1 MKKIGKWCGVFLCLG
16 SMFMIGFFCFGK
28 IGVLEKKRE
37 IQRFTELNNARNSD
51 EKNYGKELTE
61 EDAEFIQEHVLGQ
74 WRFSERIM
82 TVSGENIS
90 EQGVEEMKTLTVT
103 YDKDFVRIDGYDQ
116 ATFSEPEDIY
126 FYNQCGGNNAVNFPV
141 YHVRRHVNENSI
153 PISNDGFQIEGVA
166 FPLKYELV
174 SVFYTLGYDE
184 ESYPSVICPHGYA
197 AGLMYINPYDTD
209 TIYLSFC
216 GLWELKRVQCE
227 K

>member
-1 MKKIGKWCGVFLCLG
+1 MKKIWKLCSVFLGLG
-16 SMFMIGFFCFGK
+16 SMFMIGYFCFGK

-51 EKNYGKELTE
+51 EKNYGKDLTE

-74 WRFSERIM
+74 WRFSERILP
-82 TVSGENIS
+82 VVDEDIS

-116 ATFSEPEDIY
+116 STFSEPGDIY

-141 YHVRRHVNENSI
+141 YHINRHVSENSI
-153 PISNDGFQIEGVA
+153 PTSDGFWAEKVA

-184 ESYPSVICPHGYA
+184 ESYPSVICPYGYA
-197 AGLMYINPYDTD
+197 AGRIYVNPYDTD
-209 TIYLSFC
+209 TIYLIFC
-216 GLWELKRVQCE
+216 GLWELKRVQV
-227 K
+227 